1 MIFRKKTKK
10 VKRIVKKIPKQPSP
24 PKKEQPERST
34 AVQKA
39 DPIKTEDFRKKFLEM
54 FRQLTYRHRPFDV
67 WRDFIVIV
75 ACSLSNV
82 VDKAHWDERESRY
95 LQIIQRYNEQEQQA
109 FPELA
114 AYTVMALDSNPEQDF
129 LGSIFMELELGN
141 DSGGQFFTPYS
152 ICELMAKIT
161 MADVEERIKTNGV
174 VTIHDPCCGAGAT
187 IIAGFHEARRKLE
200 KVGRN
205 AQHHVLVA
213 AQDIDETVALM
224 CYIQLSLLG
233 IAGYVK
239 VGDSISDPIS
249 TEDNG
254 KGYWYTPMYFSE
266 IWTWRRVF
274 GLRGERDL

>member
-1 MIFRKKTKK
+1 MIFRKKKK
-10 VKRIVKKIPKQPSP
+10 KITRIVKKVPKQPP
-24 PKKEQPERST
+24 PKQEITEPPIKVQQP
-34 AVQKA
+34 
-39 DPIKTEDFRKKFLEM
+39 DPIKTEDFRKEFFKT
-54 FRQLTYRHRPFDV
+54 FRRLTHRHRPFDI
-67 WRDFIVIV
+67 WRDFVV
-75 ACSLSNV
+75 MLACSLSNA
-82 VDKAHWDERESRY
+82 VDKMHWDERESRY
-95 LQIIQRYNEQEQQA
+95 LKIIQRYNKEEQQA
-109 FPELA
+109 FPELTA
-114 AYTVMALDSNPEQDF
+114 HTVMALDSNPEQDF
-129 LGSIFMELELGN
+129 LGSIFMELGLGN

-161 MADVEERIKTNGV
+161 MSDVEDRIKTNGV

-187 IIAGFHEARRKLE
+187 IIAGFHEARRRLE

-205 AQHHVLVA
+205 AQYHVLVA
-213 AQDIDETVALM
+213 AQDIDETAALM

-239 VGDSISDPIS
+239 IGDSISDPIS